1 MGHSSLSPLFPNPP
15 PPQPS
20 DGIDYLAPPSQFLFQ
35 PSTATYQKQ
44 CIDFELFDDA
54 VLEAVESFFV
64 TISTDVP
71 RVVVGRSTSKVSL
84 VDDDGVYVSLVTGE
98 HRVEE
103 EAERREVE
111 VCVRLTGVIEREVE
125 VTLFTEEDTAHGEG
139 PFLQLWKLFQLQYT
153 INMLTAYIYSVY
165 LHLSTDIFLHTSAN
179 TDFVNA
185 SRLIVFPI
193 SPDGNQTRCTTFYYL
208 DDTIV
213 EETERFDILLT
224 TVSDDRVDIVTNRA
238 KVLIT
243 DSDRVSVDLEHFSYS
258 VSEGDGEMSVCV
270 ELGAAVERSIIVQVA
285 SSEETAKHYSDF
297 THTDTLV
304 TFQPRGATRMCTAIG
319 ILDDQLLE
327 DEEHFVAHLFISD
340 PALYIASNAASGNSS
355 AEVAIG
361 DNDMVRVSL
370 ESSEYTVNESIGQ
383 LSVCSK
389 LSGATGK
396 SISVMLTSQPG
407 TARGTCIHIHCMC
420 LYIHRTAAKYSVL
433 TAVLSIAVTDSVFT
447 NLFLSFL
454 TLLKQP
460 NSTTRLPRVSSFSS
474 PLLSLGRQSV
484 WKCS

>member
-1 MGHSSLSPLFPNPP
+1 MVRDLSFNYG
-15 PPQPS
+15 S
-20 DGIDYLAPPSQFLFQ
+20 YFSYNGIHL
-35 PSTATYQKQ
+35 Q
-44 CIDFELFDDA
+44 C
-54 VLEAVESFFV
+54 
-64 TISTDVP
+64 T
-71 RVVVGRSTSKVSL
+71 
-84 VDDDGVYVSLVTGE
+84 
-98 HRVEE
+98 
-103 EAERREVE
+103 
-111 VCVRLTGVIEREVE
+111 
-125 VTLFTEEDTAHGEG
+125 
-139 PFLQLWKLFQLQYT
+139 
-153 INMLTAYIYSVY
+153 
-165 LHLSTDIFLHTSAN
+165 HLSTDLFLHTSAN
-179 TDFVNA
+179 ADFVNA

-213 EETERFDILLT
+213 EETERFDILLM

-238 KVLIT
+238 KVLII

-407 TARGTCIHIHCMC
+407 TARGKCIYMYIYT
-420 LYIHRTAAKYSVL
+420 LYVSLHS
-433 TAVLSIAVTDSVFT
+433 
-447 NLFLSFL
+447 
-454 TLLKQP
+454 Q
-460 NSTTRLPRVSSFSS
+460 NSN
-474 PLLSLGRQSV
+474 
-484 WKCS
+484 